1 MTNVSSIA
9 VYCGSKVGASPAYA
23 EAARALGR
31 GMVERGIELVFGGGR
46 VGIMGEVADTVLN
59 GGGKVTGV
67 IPHFLDKLEVGYEK
81 STELIKVDNM
91 HIRKQTMFS
100 RADAFAILPGGLG
113 TLEEC
118 FEVVTW
124 KQLRLH
130 SKPIVVLNIEGCWDK
145 LGGLV
150 DDIINAGFAHE
161 KISDLF
167 TMVETAEDVFTA
179 IENAPDPE
187 PIVLTDHL

>member
-1 MTNVSSIA
+1 M
-9 VYCGSKVGASPAYA
+9 
-23 EAARALGR
+23 
-31 GMVERGIELVFGGGR
+31 
-46 VGIMGEVADTVLN
+46 
-59 GGGKVTGV
+59 
-67 IPHFLDKLEVGYEK
+67 
-81 STELIKVDNM
+81 
-91 HIRKQTMFS
+91 
-100 RADAFAILPGGLG
+100 
-113 TLEEC
+113 
-118 FEVVTW
+118 VTW